1 MHCPADG
8 LECHVPNRAF
18 PVVDDGAIDA
28 SEARMHGA
36 LVFIHIMARII
47 HKKENIMNEATLN
60 TLKADLSGQVAIV
73 TGAAQ
78 GLGQRIAITLAA
90 NGAKVACL
98 DMKKEG
104 LEETIQAITDA
115 GGIAKA
121 HECNVTD
128 RERVDQVVD
137 HVVEDWEKIDILVN
151 NAGIT
156 RDTLLPR
163 MTDDEFES
171 VINVNL
177 RGSFLFMRAVSRYMM
192 RARYGRII
200 NMASISGARMGN
212 PGQTNYSASKAALVG
227 MTRSLSKEIA
237 GRGVTVN
244 AVAPGFIQSAMT
256 DALGDVAKEEAKKRI
271 PAKRLGTA
279 YEVAAAVLFLASPAA
294 GYITGHT
301 LVVDGGITG

>member
-1 MHCPADG
+1 M
-8 LECHVPNRAF
+8 
-18 PVVDDGAIDA
+18 
-28 SEARMHGA
+28 SE
-36 LVFIHIMARII
+36 
-47 HKKENIMNEATLN
+47 EALN

-78 GLGQRIAITLAA
+78 GLGQRIAITLAT
-90 NGAKVACL
+90 NGATVACL
-98 DMKKEG
+98 DMVKEG
-104 LEETIQAITDA
+104 LDETIKAITDA
-115 GGIAKA
+115 GGTAEA
-121 HECNVTD
+121 YECNVTD

-137 HVVEDWEKIDILVN
+137 EIAEKYEKIDILVN

-177 RGSFLFMRAVSRYMM
+177 RGAFLFMRTVSRYMM

-200 NMASISGARMGN
+200 NMASVSGARMGN
-212 PGQTNYSASKAALVG
+212 PGQTNYSASKAGLVG
-227 MTRSLSKEIA
+227 MTRSLSKELA
-237 GRGVTVN
+237 GRKVTIN

-279 YEVAAAVLFLASPAA
+279 YDVAAAVLFLASPAA
-294 GYITGHT
+294 AYITGHT